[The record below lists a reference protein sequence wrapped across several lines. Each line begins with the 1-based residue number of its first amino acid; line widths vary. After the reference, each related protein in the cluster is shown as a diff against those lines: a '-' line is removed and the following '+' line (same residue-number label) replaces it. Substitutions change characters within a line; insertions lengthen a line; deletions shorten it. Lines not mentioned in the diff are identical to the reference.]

1 MADLNIPPGGEWRV
15 RLALGANS
23 EYLYKNPAGAGI
35 LAPLIDTNGVI
46 FPYTPTV
53 TVAYAAAYDST
64 SPVHSNFKINRYT
77 ASSVDQVTIACT
89 FTAQDTKEAN
99 YLLAC
104 IHFFRS
110 MTKMFYGQDQLPK
123 NGTPP
128 PLAFLYG
135 MGSFQFE
142 GHPLALTNFT
152 YNLPADVD
160 YIKATNS
167 VNDTNSAPNNLVGGQ
182 VSPGGTAP
190 PPNFQTAISDEI
202 TYVPTK
208 ITMSIQCIPIISR
221 NEISNKFSLEKYAKG
236 ELNQGSKR
244 NGGGIW

>member
-15 RLALGANS
+15 RLALGRDS
-23 EYLYKNPAGAGI
+23 EFLYKNPAGAGI
-35 LAPLIDTNGVI
+35 LAPLIDTDGVI

-53 TVAYAAAYDST
+53 NVQYTAMYDST
-64 SPVHSNFKINRYT
+64 QPVHSNFKINQYT
-77 ASSVDQVTIACT
+77 SSAIDGITIGCT
-89 FTAQDTKEAN
+89 FTAQDLKEAN

-110 MTKMFYGQDQLPK
+110 MTKMFYGQDQSPK

-128 PLAFLYG
+128 PLAFMYG

-142 GHPLALTNFT
+142 GHPLAITNFT

-167 VNDTNSAPNNLVGGQ
+167 SDDTTGAPNLVGGQ
-182 VSPGGTAP
+182 LAPGGSAP
-190 PPNFQTAISDEI
+190 PPDFQTAISDEI

-221 NEISNKFSLEKYAKG
+221 NQISSKFSLSEYAQGK
-236 ELNQGSKR
+236 LNQGSKR
-244 NGGGIW
+244 PGGGIW

>member
-1 MADLNIPPGGEWRV
+1 
-15 RLALGANS
+15 
-23 EYLYKNPAGAGI
+23 
-35 LAPLIDTNGVI
+35 
-46 FPYTPTV
+46 
-53 TVAYAAAYDST
+53 
-64 SPVHSNFKINRYT
+64 
-77 ASSVDQVTIACT
+77 
-89 FTAQDTKEAN
+89 
-99 YLLAC
+99 
-104 IHFFRS
+104 